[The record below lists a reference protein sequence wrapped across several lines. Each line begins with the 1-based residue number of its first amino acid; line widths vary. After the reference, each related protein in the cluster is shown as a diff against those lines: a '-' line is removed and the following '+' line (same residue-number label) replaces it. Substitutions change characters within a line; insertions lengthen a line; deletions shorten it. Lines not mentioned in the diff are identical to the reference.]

1 MREAPR
7 FRPGRYSREYTPTP
21 PKAEPFVPAT
31 PIPDRNGRL
40 SLAIRVQWQ
49 CPCGAVKS
57 GAFCKDCGR
66 CFQHEVPV
74 NGCSCPLEAE

>member
-1 MREAPR
+1 MKGTPR
-7 FRPGRYSREYTPTP
+7 FGRRVYRMAPTK
-21 PKAEPFVPAT
+21 PKEPTVEPDIGFVP
-31 PIPDRNGRL
+31 DRQARL
-40 SLAIRVQWQ
+40 SIALRAQWQ

-74 NGCSCPLEAE
+74 NGCDCPLGEP